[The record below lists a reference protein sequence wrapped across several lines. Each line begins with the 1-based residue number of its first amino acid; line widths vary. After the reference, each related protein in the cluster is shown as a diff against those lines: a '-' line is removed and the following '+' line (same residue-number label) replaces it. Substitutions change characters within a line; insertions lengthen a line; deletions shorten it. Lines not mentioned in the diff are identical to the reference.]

1 MFLVRTTTKICS
13 EGVLINFGGIWTL
26 NPSAYFLPLDYPR
39 TSKIHQTVVSG
50 PEFFCLIH
58 FAYSRPSLTPTAAL
72 LLASSFRAPSTSTRL
87 STVAQLLAT
96 PPPLSLSLSLSLSL
110 LGSVP
115 LPLTRFGSLADCSAG
130 VAFWGLARE
139 IKGL

>member
-96 PPPLSLSLSLSLSL
+96 PPPLSLSLSLVRFRSLS
-110 LGSVP
+110 
-115 LPLTRFGSLADCSAG
+115 R
-130 VAFWGLARE
+130 GLARSRTAARALLS
-139 IKGL
+139 GDWRGR

>member
-1 MFLVRTTTKICS
+1 MNYVSCPDDNKICP

-110 LGSVP
+110 V
-115 LPLTRFGSLADCSAG
+115 RFRSLSR
-130 VAFWGLARE
+130 GLARSRTAARALLS
-139 IKGL
+139 GDWRGR